1 MPPSGI
7 ARKKGKKKDKV
18 CHDSIYSS
26 QFQANEFTQ
35 TQTQNGGPSA
45 LALQPHSPHHQLVQ
59 CLCCAFRIFVTFSF
73 AGYNATPP
81 HSREVLGCFSA
92 ASKHAHQTRFK
103 AQISRKGGHI
113 SRNSRHKSTA
123 SKDTHQPRFK
133 AQTSRE

>member
-1 MPPSGI
+1 MPAPMASL
-7 ARKKGKKKDKV
+7 RKKTRKKTKCV
-18 CHDSIYSS
+18 MTQSILVS
-26 QFQANEFTQ
+26 FRQ
-35 TQTQNGGPSA
+35 TNSPKHKHKMEPSA

-81 HSREVLGCFSA
+81 HSREGLGCFSA

-113 SRNSRHKSTA
+113 SRNSRHKPTA

-133 AQTSRE
+133 AQISRE